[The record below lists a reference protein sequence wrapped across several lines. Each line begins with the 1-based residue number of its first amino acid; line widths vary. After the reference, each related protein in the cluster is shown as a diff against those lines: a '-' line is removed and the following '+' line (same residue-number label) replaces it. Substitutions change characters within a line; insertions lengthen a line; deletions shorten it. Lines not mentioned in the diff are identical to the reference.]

1 MAQRTGDMR
10 YLDPKADLTFK
21 KVFGE
26 HPDLIISFLNA
37 LLPLGEG
44 EEISE
49 IEYLP
54 TDLVP
59 DTPLKKMSIVD
70 VRCKDQLGRH
80 FIVEMQMLW
89 SNSFMQRVLFNASKA
104 YVRQLNRSEDY
115 ELLQPVYSLNLVN
128 QVFMPDVEDY
138 YHLYRIVC
146 DKHTDK
152 VIEGL
157 QFIYIELPKFTPHTL
172 TEKKMTALWLRYLT
186 EIDENTRQ
194 VPEDLLTN
202 PEVKKALDSIEESA
216 FTDSQLL
223 GYDKFWD
230 IIRTTT
236 TYYNDGIRKG
246 RAEGIEEG
254 REEGRKE
261 ERYVM
266 ALKMKKNGLSSAM
279 IQEYTGLTQ
288 EELEKL

>member
-186 EIDENTRQ
+186 EINENTRH

-202 PEVKKALDSIEESA
+202 PEVKKALDTIEESA

-261 ERYVM
+261 ERYAM
-266 ALKMKKNGLSSAM
+266 ALKMKKNGVPSAM
-279 IQEYTGLTQ
+279 IQEYTGLTRDEVEQ
-288 EELEKL
+288 L

>member
-1 MAQRTGDMR
+1 MR

-146 DKHTDK
+146 DKYTDK

-186 EIDENTRQ
+186 EINENTRH

-202 PEVKKALDSIEESA
+202 PEVKKALDTIEESA

-261 ERYVM
+261 ERYAM
-266 ALKMKKNGLSSAM
+266 ALKMKKNGVPSAM
-279 IQEYTGLTQ
+279 IQEYTGLTRDEVEQ
-288 EELEKL
+288 L